1 MAQVT
6 GTYSVY
12 DAKGLRE
19 DLSDIIYSIAPTETP
34 FMSGIGKEKA
44 TAVLHEW
51 QTDSLAS
58 ASAANAQ
65 VEGDEI
71 SFAAPTATT
80 RVNNRTQISRKSVIV
95 SGTLESVTK
104 AGRNNELAYQ
114 ISKASKELKRDM
126 ESSLTANN
134 SPVVGDDSTARELA
148 GLAGWIQANNDA
160 GAGGANGQVSSVD
173 VPGTARTDGTQRAFT
188 ESQLKS
194 VIKKCW
200 DEGGDPSMIMV
211 GSFNKQVL
219 SGFTGGSTRF
229 DPAENKRL
237 VAAVDVYESDFGSMT
252 VVPNRFQ
259 RARDVFVLQP
269 DMFATAFLR
278 DFQLMD
284 LAKTCDATKQA
295 LLAEYTL
302 VSRNE
307 KASGAVFDVTTS

>member
-19 DLSDIIYSIAPTETP
+19 DLSDIIYSISPTDTP

-51 QTDSLAS
+51 QTDSLAN
-58 ASAANAQ
+58 AVANNAQ
-65 VEGDEI
+65 IEGDEI
-71 SFAAPTATT
+71 GFSAPSATT

-95 SGTLESVTK
+95 TGTLDSVSK

-148 GLAGWIQANNDA
+148 GLAGWIQQNNDA
-160 GAGGANGQVSSVD
+160 GAGGANGQVSGAD

-188 ESQLKS
+188 ESQLKN

-200 DEGGDPSMIMV
+200 DEGGDPSMIML

-237 VAAVDVYESDFGSMT
+237 VAAVDVYESDFGAMT

-259 RARDVFVLQP
+259 RTRDVFVLQP

-278 DFQLMD
+278 DFSLMD
-284 LAKTCDATKQA
+284 LAKTGDATKQA

-302 VSRNE
+302 VSKNE
-307 KASGAVFDVTTS
+307 KASGAIFDVTTS

>member
-19 DLSDIIYSIAPTETP
+19 DLSDIIYSISPTETP

-58 ASAANAQ
+58 AVATNAQ
-65 VEGDEI
+65 IEGDEI
-71 SFAAPTATT
+71 GFSAPSATT

-95 SGTLESVTK
+95 TGTLDSVSK

-126 ESSLTANN
+126 ESSLCANN

-148 GLAGWIQANNDA
+148 GLAGWIQQNNDA
-160 GAGGANGQVSSVD
+160 GAGGANGQVSGAD

-200 DEGGDPSMIMV
+200 DEGGDPSMIML

-219 SGFTGGSTRF
+219 SGLTGGSTRF

-237 VAAVDVYESDFGSMT
+237 VAAVDVYESDFGAMT

-284 LAKTCDATKQA
+284 LAKTGDATKQA

-302 VSRNE
+302 VSKNE
-307 KASGAVFDVTTS
+307 KASGAIFDVTTS

>member
-160 GAGGANGQVSSVD
+160 GAGGANGQVSSAD

-188 ESQLKS
+188 ESQLKA

-200 DEGGDPSMIMV
+200 DEGGDPSMIML

-237 VAAVDVYESDFGSMT
+237 VAAVDVYESDFGAMT

-284 LAKTCDATKQA
+284 LAKTGDATKQA

>member
-160 GAGGANGQVSSVD
+160 GAGGANGQVSSAD

-259 RARDVFVLQP
+259 RSRDVFVLQP

-284 LAKTCDATKQA
+284 LAKTGDATKQA

>member
-160 GAGGANGQVSSVD
+160 GAGGANGQVSSAD

-284 LAKTCDATKQA
+284 LAKTGDATKQA

>member
-19 DLSDIIYSIAPTETP
+19 DLSDIIYSISPTDTP

-51 QTDSLAS
+51 QTDSLAN
-58 ASAANAQ
+58 AVANNAQ
-65 VEGDEI
+65 IEGDEI
-71 SFAAPTATT
+71 GFSAPSATT

-95 SGTLESVTK
+95 TGTLDSVSK

-126 ESSLTANN
+126 ESSLCANN

-148 GLAGWIQANNDA
+148 GLAGWIQQNNDA
-160 GAGGANGQVSSVD
+160 GAGGANGQVSGAD

-200 DEGGDPSMIMV
+200 DEGGDPSMIML

-237 VAAVDVYESDFGSMT
+237 VAAVDVYESDFGAMT

-284 LAKTCDATKQA
+284 LAKTGDDTKQA

-302 VSRNE
+302 VSQNE
-307 KASGAVFDVTTS
+307 KASGAIFDVTTS

>member
-19 DLSDIIYSIAPTETP
+19 DLSDIIYSISPTDTP

-58 ASAANAQ
+58 AVANNAQ
-65 VEGDEI
+65 IEGDEI
-71 SFAAPTATT
+71 GFSAPSSTT
-80 RVNNRTQISRKSVIV
+80 RVSNRTQISRKSVIV
-95 SGTLESVTK
+95 SGTLDSVSK

-134 SPVVGDDSTARELA
+134 SPVVGNDSTARELA
-148 GLAGWIQANNDA
+148 GLAGWIQQNNDA
-160 GAGGANGQVSSVD
+160 GASGANGQVSGSD

-188 ESQLKS
+188 ESQLKA

-200 DEGGDPSMIMV
+200 DEGGDPSMIML

-237 VAAVDVYESDFGSMT
+237 VAAVDVYESDFGAMT

-284 LAKTCDATKQA
+284 LAKTGDATKQA

-302 VSRNE
+302 VSKNE
-307 KASGAVFDVTTS
+307 KASGAIFDVTTS

>member
-12 DAKGLRE
+12 DAAGLRE
-19 DLSDIIYSIAPTETP
+19 DLSDIIYSISPTETP

-58 ASAANAQ
+58 AVATNAQ
-65 VEGDEI
+65 IEGDEI
-71 SFAAPTATT
+71 GFSAPSATT

-95 SGTLESVTK
+95 SGTLDSVSK

-126 ESSLTANN
+126 ESSLCANN

-148 GLAGWIQANNDA
+148 GLAGWIQQNNDA
-160 GAGGANGQVSSVD
+160 GAGGANGQVSNVD

-200 DEGGDPSMIMV
+200 DEGGDPSMVML

-237 VAAVDVYESDFGSMT
+237 VAAVDVYESDFGAMT

-284 LAKTCDATKQA
+284 LAKTGDATKQA

-302 VSRNE
+302 VSKNE
-307 KASGAVFDVTTS
+307 KASGAIFDVTTS

>member
-12 DAKGLRE
+12 DADGLRE
-19 DLSDIIYSIAPTETP
+19 DLSDIIYSISPTETP

-58 ASAANAQ
+58 AVANNAQ
-65 VEGDEI
+65 IEGDEI
-71 SFAAPTATT
+71 GFSAPSATT

-95 SGTLESVTK
+95 SGTLDSVSK

-148 GLAGWIQANNDA
+148 GLAGWIQQNNDA
-160 GAGGANGQVSSVD
+160 GAGGANGQVSGAA

-200 DEGGDPSMIMV
+200 DEGGDPSMIML

-237 VAAVDVYESDFGSMT
+237 VAAVDVYESDFGAMT
-252 VVPNRFQ
+252 VVPNRFS
-259 RARDVFVLQP
+259 RSRSAYVIQP
-269 DMFATAFLR
+269 DMFGVAFLR

-284 LAKTCDATKQA
+284 LAKTGDATKQA

-302 VSRNE
+302 VSKNE
-307 KASGAVFDVTTS
+307 KASGGIFDLTTS